1 MLGKQT
7 NIKVFPIPRK
17 ATSEVLSDILC
28 VPINV
33 GICVLMRCKARK
45 MIIKSS
51 ESHFFPKEFS
61 SFLGHVRSAQHL
73 KFLGRETEVET
84 QRMVTEVTAWDE
96 IWGKAAFSG
105 SHEPFQHLFL
115 ARQKFLAFRV
125 KQGLLTLSE
134 C

>member
-1 MLGKQT
+1 M
-7 NIKVFPIPRK
+7 
-17 ATSEVLSDILC
+17 
-28 VPINV
+28 
-33 GICVLMRCKARK
+33 
-45 MIIKSS
+45 
-51 ESHFFPKEFS
+51 
-61 SFLGHVRSAQHL
+61 

-105 SHEPFQHLFL
+105 SHEPFQLLFL

-125 KQGLLTLSE
+125 RQGLLTLSE